1 LDVSFCKRAQCPY
14 SIKCHTFILLLT
26 FERASVVLLGGWQS
40 LPLVGIGSS
49 ASGPL
54 TFSMQPLAGRYVITT
69 QLPLFA
75 AALVANTPQVIL
87 SYFYMAFNSL
97 LTCMVSGH
105 EWLQYAKNRRPLRV
119 SSPEGQQKS
128 TYYLQLPYIY
138 SLPLLG
144 ISTLLSWLASQSL
157 YMVRIAVRSP
167 GTRFMDDT
175 LISTCAYSPGA
186 ILITLTVAMI
196 YVISVASMGLRKY
209 PTGMPLSATCSGAI
223 SAACHPPSDDV
234 DAALLPVQWGVVSS
248 EDGLGHCSFSSKK
261 VGPLIEG
268 ATYA

>member
-1 LDVSFCKRAQCPY
+1 MSHCPY
-14 SIKCHTFILLLT
+14 SIKCHTFRLSLT
-26 FERASVVLLGGWQS
+26 FERASVVLFVAWMT
-40 LPLVGIGSS
+40 LPIIGFGSS
-49 ASGPL
+49 AHGPV
-54 TFSMQPLAGRYVITT
+54 TFSRQPQDGRYDVPS

-75 AALVANTPQVIL
+75 AALVANLPQVIV
-87 SYFYMAFNSL
+87 SYFYMNFNSL
-97 LTCMVSGH
+97 LTCMVSGN
-105 EWLQYAKNRRPLRV
+105 EWLQFAKNRRPLRV

-157 YMVRIAVRSP
+157 YMVRVSIRNP
-167 GTRFMDDT
+167 GTRFMDDA

-186 ILITLTVAMI
+186 ILITLIVTMF
-196 YVISVASMGLRKY
+196 YVISVASMGLRTY
-209 PTGMPLSATCSGAI
+209 PSGMPLSATCSGAI
-223 SAACHPPSDDV
+223 SAACHPPPDDIDV
-234 DAALLPVQWGVVSS
+234 ALLPVQWGVVSS

-261 VGPLIEG
+261 VKPLIEG